1 MASQP
6 LHGRKVA
13 ILLAPA
19 GSEQV
24 EFTEPKKAVQDAGA
38 NVDVIGTEPG
48 EARTYNHDLEPGET
62 FTVDK
67 TVDQVSADD
76 YDALIVPGGTVGADK
91 LRGNADAVRLIRDF
105 FQAGK
110 PTGVICHGPWTLVEA
125 DVVRGRTLTSWPTL
139 ATDIRNAGGTWVDQE
154 VVTDQ
159 GLVTSRSP
167 RDLPAFCA
175 RIVEEFAEGRHPAQ
189 ARRA

>member
-6 LHGRKVA
+6 LNGRKVA

-24 EFTEPKKAVQDAGA
+24 EFTEPRKAVQAAGA
-38 NVDVIGTEPG
+38 DVDVISAEAG
-48 EARTYNHDLEPGET
+48 EVRTYNHDLEPGDT

-67 TVDQVSADD
+67 TFNQVSADD

-91 LRGNADAVRLIRDF
+91 LRGDADAVRLIRDF

-110 PTGVICHGPWTLVEA
+110 AG
-125 DVVRGRTLTSWPTL
+125 RG
-139 ATDIRNAGGTWVDQE
+139 
-154 VVTDQ
+154 
-159 GLVTSRSP
+159 
-167 RDLPAFCA
+167 DLP
-175 RIVEEFAEGRHPAQ
+175 
-189 ARRA
+189 RAVDAG